1 MTITALALPTSQC
14 MRSLGPFTRSKQPTS
29 VVATITGASEGN
41 SVMLFVRGMQPVGG
55 ARVDSAG
62 EAHFYDI
69 DDGSYTA
76 YEVTTGNAWSIV
88 VSGSTATV
96 TPIASTGIAGF
107 AHFG

>member
-1 MTITALALPTSQC
+1 MGTPPLTTALGAW
-14 MRSLGPFTRSKQPTS
+14 TRKKQPTS
-29 VVATITGASEGN
+29 VVVTVTNASEGN
-41 SVMLFVRGMQPVGG
+41 TVWFYTRSMVPIG
-55 ARVDSAG
+55 ASTVDSSG
-62 EAHFYDI
+62 EAHFYDL

-88 VSGSTATV
+88 VSGATATV